1 MTGRDD
7 LNSQNRPHR
16 PNKINSMDDRDR
28 PIYMISI
35 VAEMLE
41 VHPQTLRTYEREG
54 LVSPSRTGG
63 GDKGDKGSRGGGQR
77 LYSRLDVER
86 LALILDLTRN
96 LGVNRAG
103 VDIILRM
110 RARLESLQGEVEQML
125 KQMEGTMRE
134 EFQEKIR
141 SIFEE
146 DQ

>member
-1 MTGRDD
+1 
-7 LNSQNRPHR
+7 
-16 PNKINSMDDRDR
+16 MDERDR

-35 VAEMLE
+35 VAEMLD

-54 LVSPSRTGG
+54 LISPGRTGG
-63 GDKGDKGSRGGGQR
+63 ADKEGLRGGQR
-77 LYSRLDVER
+77 LYSREDVER
-86 LALILDLTRN
+86 LALILDLTKN

-110 RARLESLQGEVEQML
+110 RQRLESLQGEVERMLEQMDGSL
-125 KQMEGTMRE
+125 RE

-146 DQ
+146 SNEEEDQ

>member
-1 MTGRDD
+1 
-7 LNSQNRPHR
+7 
-16 PNKINSMDDRDR
+16 MDERDR

-35 VAEMLE
+35 VAEMLD

-63 GDKGDKGSRGGGQR
+63 TDKEGLRGGQR
-77 LYSRLDVER
+77 LYSREDVER
-86 LALILDLTRN
+86 LALILDLSKN

-110 RARLESLQGEVEQML
+110 RQRLESLQGEVERML
-125 KQMEGTMRE
+125 EQMEGSLRE

-146 DQ
+146 EEQ

>member
-1 MTGRDD
+1 MTGRFRHK
-7 LNSQNRPHR
+7 SGHKPEHV
-16 PNKINSMDDRDR
+16 PGHIKNSMDERDR

-35 VAEMLE
+35 VAEMLD

-63 GDKGDKGSRGGGQR
+63 TDKGRRGGGQR
-77 LYSRLDVER
+77 LYSREDVER
-86 LALILDLTRN
+86 LALILDLSKN
-96 LGVNRAG
+96 LGVNLAG

-110 RARLESLQGEVEQML
+110 RARLESLQGEVERML
-125 KQMEGTMRE
+125 DQMEGSLRE

-146 DQ
+146 EEQ

>member
-1 MTGRDD
+1 MTGRFRHK
-7 LNSQNRPHR
+7 SGHKPEHV
-16 PNKINSMDDRDR
+16 INSMDERDR

-35 VAEMLE
+35 VAGMLD

-54 LVSPSRTGG
+54 LLSPSRI
-63 GDKGDKGSRGGGQR
+63 GGQR
-77 LYSRLDVER
+77 LYSREDVER
-86 LALILDLTRN
+86 LALILDLTKN

-110 RARLESLQGEVEQML
+110 RARLESLQGEVERML
-125 KQMEGTMRE
+125 EQMEGSLRE

-146 DQ
+146 EQ